1 MSDEGMMEPLCNIS
15 SLEQRDLVTSSPSQG
30 NDDQQ
35 ETLAQRRRIPT
46 QKLKLYANM
55 KHHKGSSIEA
65 AATDLDLLSRLAE
78 QNAQLPP
85 QESTEF
91 LLARL
96 ERQNALLDNDPKS
109 VCIESNQLKAHFDT
123 LHNLVTD
130 SLIPTPS
137 LPDHAMYPS
146 SPLKMNFDAEQQK
159 ENLSIDWDFWGCLI
173 DDFPKVAEKLPHLLS
188 AKIRA
193 GVPQRLRGL
202 VWQTMSQ
209 SSATNLESLYE
220 QLSSDDAE
228 KSRYERII
236 NRDLARTFPNV
247 DMFKLDGG
255 SGQQAMGR
263 ILKAYSMYDAHVGY
277 CQGLAFLVGPL
288 LMNMPEKQAFCVFVR
303 LMETYD
309 IRTMFTLNMEGLHLR
324 LHQLQTL
331 LLQTCPKIANHL
343 SENAIHPAMYAS
355 QWYLTLFA
363 YCFPI
368 SLVLRIYDV
377 VFAEGAVETIM
388 RIAIALLRKNE
399 EKILG
404 LDDFEQL
411 MDLLCSKR
419 LYEEAYGSD
428 PEGVIHDAMELSSLI
443 TKQKMD
449 EIAALHEKEIGD
461 EKKRTEQV
469 LAIRFG
475 GGLGRSSSKRNKRE
489 SGWFNWGTSS
499 SNADTS
505 PKPAAETVTSPTTE
519 EPVQASSRHSPST
532 AVLHQQIEDL
542 VTVLS
547 QLQKEQ
553 LENNEQ
559 LMAAKMREMDAHA
572 EREALIKRNTCL
584 ERELKKFNARL
595 STQTDASSGNQTDL
609 YGLGLSPNSLDSDY
623 RNEQHV
629 KSLDVKEQDQHFAS
643 FVESLKLTGDFGS
656 LVAGALSVSTNKVPE
671 DERQRLSSSRSSSSL
686 VSSLNGSHHPAEDSE
701 YDTNATTTLE
711 GGDSDREYENER
723 KTLTQELVNTKLAN
737 FEMGQKYEKL
747 CHTNEE
753 LKTRLKLLEASYN
766 SLSEK
771 YGVVKNEADSLRQER
786 DQFYSMH
793 DELCRENEAMRQQ
806 TKANKKM
813 ASELQFEKLSLA
825 RELEECT
832 TRIKQLETEKEEA
845 IAARRTFSEDVFEA
859 FNRASTPKKSE
870 VHFRSKELNRRHTVQ
885 LFSGGMNHDSKSVD
899 YQDKY
904 VESDLRC
911 RELEKLLAEAKL
923 KLVEYETS
931 NTPLSSPRPSMQSSS
946 YRPSRHSSVASL
958 SMLAARSNT
967 PATDRRAS
975 STSWLESSR
984 QSTDSIMSNVSGVSG
999 QSNNKRSSMYSRM
1012 WNAFGS
1018 SARPST
1024 DQPVAEEDI
1033 VDDNVRCSSPIA
1045 TIHEKVSNITTEY
1058 PQEA

>member
-1 MSDEGMMEPLCNIS
+1 MSDEGAMCLAEPVSTLD
-15 SLEQRDLVTSSPSQG
+15 QRDLTSSAPSTDLTQ
-30 NDDQQ
+30 D
-35 ETLAQRRRIPT
+35 TLAQRRRIPT
-46 QKLKLYANM
+46 QKLKLFANM
-55 KHHKGSSIEA
+55 KQGPNSPTASIN
-65 AATDLDLLSRLAE
+65 LDLLNRLAE

-96 ERQNALLDNDPKS
+96 ERQNSLLDNDPKS

-130 SLIPTPS
+130 SLIPNQT
-137 LPDHAMYPS
+137 DTGATDYPS
-146 SPLKMNFDAEQQK
+146 SPLKMNFDTQQQQQDP
-159 ENLSIDWDFWGCLI
+159 SIDWDFWGCLI
-173 DDFPKVAEKLPHLLS
+173 DDFPKVAAKLPHLLS

-193 GVPQRLRGL
+193 GVPQPLRGL

-220 QLSSDDAE
+220 QLSADDAE

-236 NRDLARTFPNV
+236 NRDLARTFPTV

-331 LLQTCPKIANHL
+331 LSQTCPKIATHL
-343 SENAIHPAMYAS
+343 SEHAIHPAMYAS

-399 EKILG
+399 EKILA
-404 LDDFEQL
+404 LHDFEQL

-428 PEGVIHDAMELSSLI
+428 PERVIHDAMELSSLI
-443 TKQKMD
+443 TKHKMD

-461 EKKRTEQV
+461 EKKRAEQV
-469 LAIRFG
+469 FAIRFG
-475 GGLGRSSSKRNKRE
+475 GGLGLSNSKRNKRE
-489 SGWFNWGTSS
+489 SGWFSWGSS
-499 SNADTS
+499 SAS
-505 PKPAAETVTSPTTE
+505 PDIESKPASTETVTSPTTE

-547 QLQKEQ
+547 QLQKDQ

-572 EREALIKRNTCL
+572 EREALIKRNTDL
-584 ERELKKFNARL
+584 ERDLKKYKARL
-595 STQTDASSGNQTDL
+595 SNHTDMSSGNQTDL
-609 YGLGLSPNSLDSDY
+609 YGLGLSPKSLDSDY
-623 RNEQHV
+623 RNDQQV
-629 KSLDVKEQDQHFAS
+629 RALDIIEQDSHFAT

-656 LVAGALSVSTNKVPE
+656 LVAGALTVSSNKPIE
-671 DERQRLSSSRSSSSL
+671 EEHQNMSSSRSSSSL

-701 YDTNATTTLE
+701 YDTNATTTVE
-711 GGDSDREYENER
+711 DSDREYENER
-723 KTLTQELVNTKLAN
+723 KTLTQELVNSKLAN

-747 CHTNEE
+747 CHNNEE

-786 DQFYSMH
+786 DQLFSMH
-793 DELCRENEAMRQQ
+793 DELYRENDSMRQQ
-806 TKANKKM
+806 TKTNKKM

-825 RELEECT
+825 RELEEST
-832 TRIKQLETEKEEA
+832 NRIKKLEAEKEEA
-845 IAARRTFSEDVFEA
+845 IAARRTFSEDVFDA
-859 FNRASTPKKSE
+859 FNRAQSPKKSE
-870 VHFRSKELNRRHTVQ
+870 NNLRPKDLNRRHTVQ
-885 LFSGGMNHDSKSVD
+885 FFHGGMNQDSTMVD
-899 YQDKY
+899 YQEKY

-931 NTPLSSPRPSMQSSS
+931 NTPLTSPRPSMQSS

-967 PATDRRAS
+967 NTPATDRRGS
-975 STSWLESSR
+975 SASWLENGR
-984 QSTDSIMSNVSGVSG
+984 QSTDSIMSNVSGVSN
-999 QSNNKRSSMYSRM
+999 QSNNKRSSMYARM

-1018 SARPST
+1018 TRPST
-1024 DQPVAEEDI
+1024 DVAVVEEDP
-1033 VDDNVRCSSPIA
+1033 DNIDRCSSPVS
-1045 TIHEKVSNITTEY
+1045 TTEKVTHNTTEY
-1058 PQEA
+1058 PNPQAS

>member
-1 MSDEGMMEPLCNIS
+1 
-15 SLEQRDLVTSSPSQG
+15 
-30 NDDQQ
+30 
-35 ETLAQRRRIPT
+35 
-46 QKLKLYANM
+46 
-55 KHHKGSSIEA
+55 
-65 AATDLDLLSRLAE
+65 
-78 QNAQLPP
+78 
-85 QESTEF
+85 
-91 LLARL
+91 
-96 ERQNALLDNDPKS
+96 
-109 VCIESNQLKAHFDT
+109 
-123 LHNLVTD
+123 
-130 SLIPTPS
+130 
-137 LPDHAMYPS
+137 
-146 SPLKMNFDAEQQK
+146 
-159 ENLSIDWDFWGCLI
+159 
-173 DDFPKVAEKLPHLLS
+173 
-188 AKIRA
+188 
-193 GVPQRLRGL
+193 
-202 VWQTMSQ
+202 
-209 SSATNLESLYE
+209 
-220 QLSSDDAE
+220 
-228 KSRYERII
+228 
-236 NRDLARTFPNV
+236 
-247 DMFKLDGG
+247 
-255 SGQQAMGR
+255 
-263 ILKAYSMYDAHVGY
+263 
-277 CQGLAFLVGPL
+277 
-288 LMNMPEKQAFCVFVR
+288 MPEKQAFCVFVR

-309 IRTMFTLNMEGLHLR
+309 MRTMFTLNMEGLHLR

-343 SENAIHPAMYAS
+343 MENAIHPAMYAS

-399 EKILG
+399 EKILA

-428 PEGVIHDAMELSSLI
+428 PEQVIHDAMELSSLI

-449 EIAALHEKEIGD
+449 EIAALHEKELGD

-475 GGLGRSSSKRNKRE
+475 GGLGRSNSKRNKRE
-489 SGWFNWGTSS
+489 SGWFSWGNSSSS
-499 SNADTS
+499 SNTDSSST
-505 PKPAAETVTSPTTE
+505 KTVTETVTSPTSE

-572 EREALIKRNTCL
+572 EREALIKRNASL
-584 ERELKKFNARL
+584 ERELKRFKGRL
-595 STQTDASSGNQTDL
+595 STATDTSSGNQTDL

-623 RNEQHV
+623 RSEQQV
-629 KSLDVKEQDQHFAS
+629 KSLDIREQDQHFAS

-656 LVAGALSVSTNKVPE
+656 LVAGALSVSTTTKAPE
-671 DERQRLSSSRSSSSL
+671 DEEQHVSSSRSSL
-686 VSSLNGSHHPAEDSE
+686 MSSLNGSQHHVEDSE

-747 CHTNEE
+747 CHMNEE

-793 DELCRENEAMRQQ
+793 DELYRENDAMRQQ

-832 TRIKQLETEKEEA
+832 NRIKQLETEKEEA

-859 FNRASTPKKSE
+859 FNRTSTPKKSDITNM
-870 VHFRSKELNRRHTVQ
+870 RPKELNRRHTVQ
-885 LFSGGMNHDSKSVD
+885 LFSGGMNHDAKMAD

-911 RELEKLLAEAKL
+911 RELEKLLAEAKV

-931 NTPLSSPRPSMQSSS
+931 NTPLSSPRPSMQSS

-967 PATDRRAS
+967 PAMDRRGS

-984 QSTDSIMSNVSGVSG
+984 QSTDSITSNVSGVSG

-1018 SARPST
+1018 TRPST
-1024 DQPVAEEDI
+1024 DQPVAEED
-1033 VDDNVRCSSPIA
+1033 VEDPVRCSSPVSTA
-1045 TIHEKVSNITTEY
+1045 EKVSNVTTEY
-1058 PQEA
+1058 PTPQEA

>member
-1 MSDEGMMEPLCNIS
+1 MSDEGTVCLAEPMSTLDQ
-15 SLEQRDLVTSSPSQG
+15 LEATPSEPSGQVSP
-30 NDDQQ
+30 D
-35 ETLAQRRRIPT
+35 TLAQRRRLPP

-55 KHHKGSSIEA
+55 KQGPFSPNDTINF
-65 AATDLDLLSRLAE
+65 DLLNRLAE

-85 QESTEF
+85 QESTDF

-130 SLIPTPS
+130 SLIPNQ
-137 LPDHAMYPS
+137 PDTGAAGYPS
-146 SPLKMNFDAEQQK
+146 SPLKMNFDTQQDPT
-159 ENLSIDWDFWGCLI
+159 IDWDFWGCLI
-173 DDFPKVAEKLPHLLS
+173 DDFPKVAGKLPHLLS

-193 GVPQRLRGL
+193 GVPQPLRGL

-220 QLSSDDAE
+220 QLSAEDAE

-263 ILKAYSMYDAHVGY
+263 VLKAYSMYDAHVGY
-277 CQGLAFLVGPL
+277 CQGLAFVVGPL

-309 IRTMFTLNMEGLHLR
+309 MRTMFTLNMEGLHLR

-331 LLQTCPKIANHL
+331 LSQTCPKIANHL
-343 SENAIHPAMYAS
+343 SEHAIHPAMYAS

-368 SLVLRIYDV
+368 SLVIRIYDV

-399 EKILG
+399 EKILA

-428 PEGVIHDAMELSSLI
+428 PEQVIHDAMELSSLI

-449 EIAALHEKEIGD
+449 DIAVLHEKEIGD
-461 EKKRTEQV
+461 EKKRAEQV
-469 LAIRFG
+469 FAIRFG
-475 GGLGRSSSKRNKRE
+475 GGLGRSNSKRNKRE
-489 SGWFNWGTSS
+489 SGWFNWGSNTPSPSSETKPTS
-499 SNADTS
+499 T
-505 PKPAAETVTSPTTE
+505 ETVMTPTAE
-519 EPVQASSRHSPST
+519 EPVQASSRHTPST

-547 QLQKEQ
+547 QLQKDQ

-572 EREALIKRNTCL
+572 EREALIKRNTDL
-584 ERELKKFNARL
+584 ERELKKFKARL
-595 STQTDASSGNQTDL
+595 SNHTDMSSGNQTDL
-609 YGLGLSPNSLDSDY
+609 YGLGLSPKSLDSDD
-623 RNEQHV
+623 RHEQQV
-629 KSLDVKEQDQHFAS
+629 RALEIMEQDNQFVT

-656 LVAGALSVSTNKVPE
+656 LVAGALTVSTGKPNE
-671 DERQRLSSSRSSSSL
+671 DDQQLSSSRSSSSL

-701 YDTNATTTLE
+701 YDTNATTTVE
-711 GGDSDREYENER
+711 DSDREYENER
-723 KTLTQELVNTKLAN
+723 KTLTQELVNFKLAN
-737 FEMGQKYEKL
+737 FEMGQKYERL
-747 CHTNEE
+747 CHHNEE

-771 YGVVKNEADSLRQER
+771 YGVVKNEADGLRQER
-786 DQFYSMH
+786 DQLFGMH
-793 DELCRENEAMRQQ
+793 DELYRENDAMRQQ

-832 TRIKQLETEKEEA
+832 NRIKKLEAEKEEA
-845 IAARRTFSEDVFEA
+845 IAARRTFSEDVFDA
-859 FNRASTPKKSE
+859 FNRAHAPKKSDN
-870 VHFRSKELNRRHTVQ
+870 RPKELNRRHTVQ
-885 LFSGGMNHDSKSVD
+885 LFSGGMNQESTD

-931 NTPLSSPRPSMQSSS
+931 NTPMTSPRPSMQSS

-958 SMLAARSNT
+958 SMLAARSSTNT
-967 PATDRRAS
+967 PPALDRRGSSAS
-975 STSWLESSR
+975 WMESSR
-984 QSTDSIMSNVSGVSG
+984 QSTDSIMSNASGVSS
-999 QSNNKRSSMYSRM
+999 QSNNKRSSMYARM

-1018 SARPST
+1018 TRPST
-1024 DQPVAEEDI
+1024 DLPVAEEDLE
-1033 VDDNVRCSSPIA
+1033 NPVRCSSP
-1045 TIHEKVSNITTEY
+1045 TSEKVSNHTTEY
-1058 PQEA
+1058 PADAQA